1 MKNLVIKTDAIS
13 DETVKIKSFDQ
24 EREKYPGIKLRKI
37 FIFLFFLSLT
47 LSALAIIFNSNIQHR
62 VWTYFYSTYIDNI
75 LIVDYLG
82 STILFSVIAIVMFS
96 LPPMFRSHSIKK
108 YFLPIKENTPSS
120 KLSKE
125 KKSSVPL
132 LVFESVILLS
142 LALAAFILA
151 ILFS

>member
-1 MKNLVIKTDAIS
+1 
-13 DETVKIKSFDQ
+13 
-24 EREKYPGIKLRKI
+24 
-37 FIFLFFLSLT
+37 
-47 LSALAIIFNSNIQHR
+47 
-62 VWTYFYSTYIDNI
+62 
-75 LIVDYLG
+75 
-82 STILFSVIAIVMFS
+82 
-96 LPPMFRSHSIKK
+96 MFRSHSIKK
-108 YFLPIKENTPSS
+108 YFLPIKENTPPS